1 MPRVRSSLL
10 CLAGATALALAFGS
24 ACSGAD
30 AAPNDTYSGGAGGT
44 GGAAGTG
51 GISGSGAI
59 GFDGGGPVCDDPTD
73 TDKDGIADQLEGKKD
88 TDGDGTPD
96 YKDLD
101 SDGDGIPDKDE
112 AANPSLPQGT
122 AGRVRNGPCDP
133 VADTDKDGTP
143 DFQDLDSDD
152 DGLPDKQEPTC
163 KGTDCRVQ
171 YNCDNDSGGLPDV
184 IEIAAKSDPCDG
196 KPPPN
201 GELYFVV
208 PYGAPEQSKKFDFS
222 AGVKDA
228 DIYFLIDT
236 TESMQPAI
244 DNVKSSLDSSIIP
257 AILNGDP
264 NANPPIPA
272 IPGAWIGI
280 GTFRDVPWA
289 PWGVPGDNIYSFF
302 FSVSGKQVYGNMTPP
317 QSSGGQ
323 FIAPDNVK
331 TILGSLSAA
340 GGGDAPEGTTQA
352 LWMAAVNKQYRAT
365 AGGGPWPPNP
375 STGTYDPNKWLA
387 KCADP
392 NDVGRACFRPG
403 KLPVFVIIT
412 DAAFHNG
419 PVASYNYVE
428 PPSFPPTGT
437 PVAGVKGYPTVVQS
451 LKSINAKV
459 VGVSVDTGAAGVAR
473 HDLQDL
479 ATQTG
484 SFYAQEQFGT
494 VTKKPLVTDK
504 DTSDGNVSSEV
515 VRLIGL
521 LAGQGLKDVTTVHE
535 NYSCPGGVDCN
546 GDGAVDPKYDNFI
559 DKSTGKPFDA
569 TQLINAVKPVKISPN
584 PPYSSIDAT
593 TFYGVRG
600 DATIQFEVFAQNT
613 VLKTD
618 QTTVV
623 EVLLHVQT
631 PGGQALGGKDG
642 VKTIYLVIP
651 PYIPKAPA

>member
-10 CLAGATALALAFGS
+10 YLAGATALALAFGS

-30 AAPNDTYSGGAGGT
+30 PAPNDTYQTGGAGGA
-44 GGAAGTG
+44 GGNGGGGLGGLGIDAG
-51 GISGSGAI
+51 
-59 GFDGGGPVCDDPTD
+59 GGGPVCDDPTD
-73 TDKDGIADQLEGKKD
+73 TDGDGIADQIEGTKD

-96 YKDLD
+96 FKDLD
-101 SDGDGIPDKDE
+101 SDGDGIQDKDE
-112 AANPSLPQGT
+112 AANPSLPAGT
-122 AGRVRNGPCDP
+122 RGRIRKGPCDA

-143 DFQDLDSDD
+143 DFQDLDSDG
-152 DGLPDKQEPTC
+152 DGLPDAQEPTC
-163 KGTDCRVQ
+163 KGVDCRIQ
-171 YNCDNDSGGLPDV
+171 YNCDNDPSGLPDV
-184 IEIAAKSDPCDG
+184 IETAAKSDPCDG
-196 KPPPN
+196 KAPPN

-208 PYGAPEQSKKFDFS
+208 PYGAPEQSKTFDFS

-228 DIYFLIDT
+228 DIYFLVDT
-236 TESMQPAI
+236 TESMQKAI
-244 DNVKSSLDSSIIP
+244 DNVKTSLDSTIIP

-264 NANPPIPA
+264 GAKPPIPA
-272 IPGAWIGI
+272 IPGAWIGV

-289 PWGVPGDNIYSFF
+289 PWGVPGDNVYSYFF
-302 FSVSGKQVYGNMTPP
+302 NISGKRVYGNMTAP
-317 QSSGGQ
+317 QSSGGK

-331 TILGSLSAA
+331 QILGSLSAS

-352 LWMAAVNKQYRAT
+352 LWMAAVDKAYCAF
-365 AGGGPWPPNP
+365 AGGGPWPKD
-375 STGTYDPNKWLA
+375 STGGCNANWLA
-387 KCADP
+387 KCADT

-419 PVASYNYVE
+419 PVAANNYVE

-437 PVAGVKGYPTVVQS
+437 PVKGDMYYKDVVAA
-451 LKSINAKV
+451 LKSIDAKV
-459 VGVSVDTGAAGVAR
+459 VGVSVSVNTGTAGVAR
-473 HDLQDL
+473 HDLTDL

-484 SFYAQEQFGT
+484 SFYAEEQFGK

-504 DTSDGNVSSEV
+504 DTADGNVSSEV

-535 NYSCPGGVDCN
+535 NYSCAGGVDCN
-546 GDGAVDPKYDNFI
+546 GDGVVDPKYENFI
-559 DKSTGKPFDA
+559 DQSTGQPFDA
-569 TQLINAVKPVKISPN
+569 TQMIKAVKPVAVSPN
-584 PPYSSIDAT
+584 PPYSSIDST

-600 DATIQFEVFAQNT
+600 DATIQFEVVAQNT